1 MREVSTK
8 HARRRVRCL
17 VQLRLTESCPTG
29 EAERLKAALETA
41 TLDAQHREQRTEQH
55 NIDVQ
60 RMLEDKVHSLQVRAE
75 KLGKPVC

>member
-8 HARRRVRCL
+8 HVRRRVPCL
-17 VQLRLTESCPTG
+17 VQFRLTQSYPTG

-41 TLDAQHREQRTEQH
+41 TLDTQHREQRTEQH

-75 KLGKPVC
+75 NMGKPMC